1 MNPKSVWWQPAFL
14 QNYHLTDMY
23 PPPTGRLSKLEI
35 RKRGNE
41 EPKKPE
47 DPGLEVWVAVGRVS
61 SD

>member
-1 MNPKSVWWQPAFL
+1 MAACISAELPLNRHVP
-14 QNYHLTDMY
+14 